1 MQIYGIIDLMLPI
14 PGKKVDW
21 TFMVYMAGDNNL
33 SDAGDA
39 DLKEMRQVGSN
50 ERVNVLVEFD
60 NAGNQGTRR
69 IRVTKD
75 GIGEAVESLGET
87 DSGSPEV
94 LSSFISW
101 AAENYPADR
110 YALILWNHGGGWE
123 PTEVDRIARSVNSPG
138 YNGRELAERSSSPLG
153 RVLFRSSL
161 QEIFRLSGPTERAI
175 CSDDGSGHS
184 LDTIEL
190 GKVIASGA
198 ESIGQ
203 PFDLVGMDACLM
215 SNIEVAYQL
224 RDHVRYLVASEENE
238 PGDGWPY
245 DRILRRLVAEPGM
258 ATADFASGIVADYIA
273 WYRAGDIVTQTA
285 MDLSKLS
292 AMTGP
297 LDEFAGQLTVVMTDV
312 YKDVWKAQRKATKFC
327 HNTLWDLGHFCREFG
342 QTSQDASL
350 ADAARNV
357 WAALEPGDGR
367 FLVAESHR
375 GDKVQQCRGLTIYL
389 APPITEISRYYR
401 ELEFSR
407 NHAWTAMLES
417 YHAV

>member
-1 MQIYGIIDLMLPI
+1 
-14 PGKKVDW
+14 
-21 TFMVYMAGDNNL
+21 MVYMAGDNNL
-33 SDAGDA
+33 STAGDA

-50 ERVNVLVEFD
+50 DRVNVLVEFD

-69 IRVTKD
+69 ICVTKD

-94 LSSFISW
+94 LSNFISW
-101 AAENYPADR
+101 AAENYPANR

-123 PTEVDRIARSVNSPG
+123 PTEVDRIARSVDSPG

-161 QEIFRLSGPTERAI
+161 QEIFSLSGPTERAI

-190 GKVIASGA
+190 GKVIATGA
-198 ESIGQ
+198 ETIGQ
-203 PFDLVGMDACLM
+203 PFDLLGMDACLM
-215 SNIEVAYQL
+215 SNLEVAYQL

-238 PGDGWPY
+238 PGEGWPY
-245 DRILRRLVAEPGM
+245 ESILGRLAADPAM
-258 ATADFASGIVADYIA
+258 ATADLASGIVADYIG
-273 WYRAGDIVTQTA
+273 WYREGEIVTQTA
-285 MDLSKLS
+285 MDLSRLPT
-292 AMTGP
+292 MTGP
-297 LDEFAGQLTVVMTDV
+297 LDEFAGQLTIVMQDV
-312 YKDVWKAQRKATKFC
+312 YKDIWKAQRKATRFW

-342 QTSQDASL
+342 QTSQVAGLGEAASS
-350 ADAARNV
+350 V
-357 WAALEPGDGR
+357 WAALEPGDER
-367 FLVAESHR
+367 FLVAEAHR
-375 GDKVQQCRGLTIYL
+375 GDKVQQCRGVTIYL
-389 APPITEISRYYR
+389 VPPITEISRYYR
-401 ELEFSR
+401 ELDFSR

>member
-1 MQIYGIIDLMLPI
+1 MLPI
-14 PGKKVDW
+14 LGKRADW

-33 SDAGDA
+33 SDAGDT
-39 DLKEMRQVGSN
+39 DLEEMRQVGSN
-50 ERVNVLVEFD
+50 DRINVLVEFD
-60 NAGNQGTRR
+60 NAGNRGTRR
-69 IRVTKD
+69 IYVTKD
-75 GIGEAVESLGET
+75 GMDEAVESLGET

-138 YNGRELAERSSSPLG
+138 YNGRELAERSSSSLG
-153 RVLFRSSL
+153 RVMFRSSL
-161 QEIFRLSGPTERAI
+161 QEIFKLSGPTERAI

-190 GKVIASGA
+190 GRVIASGA

-215 SNIEVAYQL
+215 SNLEVAYQL

-245 DRILRRLVAEPGM
+245 DRILRRLVADPGM
-258 ATADFASGIVADYIA
+258 PTADFASGIVADYID
-273 WYRAGDIVTQTA
+273 WYSAGDIVTQTA

-292 AMTGP
+292 ELTGP
-297 LDEFAGQLTVVMTDV
+297 LDEFAGQLTVAMADV
-312 YKDVWKAQRKATKFC
+312 YTDVWKAQRKATKFWR
-327 HNTLWDLGHFCREFG
+327 NTLWDLGHFCQEFR
-342 QTSQDASL
+342 QVNQVAKLTDT
-350 ADAARNV
+350 ARNV
-357 WAALEPGDGR
+357 WAVLEPGDGR

-375 GDKVQQCRGLTIYL
+375 GDKVARCRGLTIYL
-389 APPITEISRYYR
+389 APPITEISRYYQ
-401 ELEFSR
+401 ELDFSR
-407 NHAWTAMLES
+407 NHTWAAMLES